1 MSDKKYQVFDNRN
14 KEDSKKSK
22 KDFRDKYFIKDIE
35 NITGIKAYTLRIWEQ
50 RYGMLVPKRT
60 DTNIRYYEEDD
71 LKYMM
76 NIAILN
82 ANGYKI
88 SRIAKMSREEVQR
101 RTLVISE
108 NNSSYQQ
115 QIQALASAMLDFD
128 EREFNKILSINIL
141 KLGMEETTTHI
152 IFPFLAHVGILWLS
166 GSIHIAHEHFI
177 SSLIKQRMFV
187 AIDQLNVP
195 VSPVCKK
202 FLLFL
207 PNGEN
212 HELSLLFASFIL
224 RSRGH
229 KVIYLGTSTPID
241 DLNKIFKIHNPDVIF
256 CAITNSN
263 QMMPVQVYMNTLSRS
278 FPNTD
283 VLLTGNQVIKRR
295 DLKIPSNVRVI
306 GSPDDF
312 LVYLDVDIAQ
322 VAGSSK
328 SKSSAI
334 NSSGSADRAN
344 GGYAN
349 GNGSSAYANGNGS
362 NGYSNGN
369 GSNGYSN
376 GNGYSNSDNNAAGGK
391 ASRSKK
397 SGSSDDLPN

>member
-1 MSDKKYQVFDNRN
+1 MSDNNYQVFDNRN

-108 NNSSYQQ
+108 SNSSYQQ

-295 DLKIPSNVRVI
+295 DLKIPSNVKII

-312 LVYLDVDIAQ
+312 LVYLDVDLAQ
-322 VAGSSK
+322 SGQGKPKISSNK
-328 SKSSAI
+328 SVS
-334 NSSGSADRAN
+334 NSSYAN
-344 GGYAN
+344 GNGGNGYAN
-349 GNGSSAYANGNGS
+349 GNGSSGYANGNGAHVSSKNS
-362 NGYSNGN
+362 NGISNGAAKN
-369 GSNGYSN
+369 SNGKANGKSSSSN
-376 GNGYSNSDNNAAGGK
+376 DG
-391 ASRSKK
+391 
-397 SGSSDDLPN
+397 DLPN

>member
-1 MSDKKYQVFDNRN
+1 MSDNNYQVFDNRN

-108 NNSSYQQ
+108 SNSSYQQ

-152 IFPFLAHVGILWLS
+152 IFPFLAQVGILWLS

-295 DLKIPSNVRVI
+295 DLKIPSNVKII

-312 LVYLDVDIAQ
+312 LVYLDVDLAQ
-322 VAGSSK
+322 SGQGKPKISSNK
-328 SKSSAI
+328 SVS
-334 NSSGSADRAN
+334 NSSYAN
-344 GGYAN
+344 GNGGNGYAN
-349 GNGSSAYANGNGS
+349 GNGSSGYANGNGAHVSSKNS
-362 NGYSNGN
+362 NGISNGAAKN
-369 GSNGYSN
+369 SNGKANGKSSSSN
-376 GNGYSNSDNNAAGGK
+376 DG
-391 ASRSKK
+391 
-397 SGSSDDLPN
+397 DLPN